1 MAQATTLVT
10 DEEQAF
16 YVENG
21 YLLIKGLVSA
31 EEIAVLKERLEAYMY
46 DRLPVPEGV
55 RIQVEPR
62 VERGE
67 VPWPER
73 RGDAYRKIDRLVI
86 HDDRFRALGTKSEVV
101 ERMQALIGSEN
112 LKLFRDSVLMKPA
125 QVGSA
130 KGMHQDSPY
139 WPIEPMAL
147 SSCWMPFEPATPENG
162 CITAIPGSHKRG
174 AVPHERVPD
183 DFIINEK
190 HYDAADMVAVPM
202 GAGDGL
208 FFHSLLLHGTAP
220 NLTAQ
225 SRRAITMSYMAAEF
239 QYTGQP
245 PKPDYLRICG
255 EDVPGGV

>member
-1 MAQATTLVT
+1 MAQATIEVT
-10 DEEQAF
+10 TEEQAF
-16 YVENG
+16 YEKNG

-31 EEIAVLKERLEAYMY
+31 EGIASLKERLEEYMY
-46 DRLPVPEGV
+46 DRLHVPEGV

-67 VPWPER
+67 IPWPEW
-73 RGDAYRKIDRLVI
+73 RGDAFRKIDRLVI
-86 HDDRFRALGTKSEVV
+86 HDDRFRALGTMPEVV
-101 ERMQALIGSEN
+101 ERMQTLIGSKN

-174 AVPHERVPD
+174 PVPHERVPD
-183 DFIINEK
+183 DFIVNESN
-190 HYDAADMVAVPM
+190 YDSSDVIAVPM
-202 GAGDGL
+202 EAGDGL

-220 NLTAQ
+220 NLTAN

-239 QYTGQP
+239 QYTGDA
-245 PKPDYLRICG
+245 PKPDYLRISG
-255 EDVPGGV
+255 EDTPGGV

>member
-1 MAQATTLVT
+1 MAETKTLIT
-10 DEEQAF
+10 AAEKAF
-16 YVENG
+16 YDENG
-21 YLLIKGLVSA
+21 YLLVKGLVSA
-31 EEIAVLKERLEAYMY
+31 AGIAALVERLEAYMY
-46 DRLPVPEGV
+46 ERMSIPEGIRV
-55 RIQVEPR
+55 QVEPR

-67 VPWPER
+67 LPWPEQ
-73 RGDAYRKIDRLVI
+73 RGDAYRKMDQLVLY
-86 HDDRFRALGTKSEVV
+86 DDVFRALGMMPEIV
-101 ERMQALIGSEN
+101 ERMQALIGSKN
-112 LKLFRDSVLMKPA
+112 LKLFRDAVLMKPA

-183 DFIINEK
+183 DYIINEAN
-190 HYDAADMVAVPM
+190 YDPNEVIAVPM
-202 GAGDGL
+202 EAGDGL

-220 NLTAQ
+220 NLTAN

-239 QYTGQP
+239 QYTGNA

>member
-1 MAQATTLVT
+1 MAQAITKVSA
-10 DEEQAF
+10 EEQAF

-21 YLLIKGLVSA
+21 YLLIRGLVSA
-31 EEIAVLKERLEAYMY
+31 EGIAELKERLEMYMY

-55 RIQVEPR
+55 KIQVEPR

-67 VPWPER
+67 VPWPTR
-73 RGDAYRKIDRLVI
+73 RGDAYRKIDRLVV
-86 HDDRFRALGTKSEVV
+86 HDDRFRALGTMPEVV

-183 DFIINEK
+183 DYIINEQ
-190 HYDAADMVAVPM
+190 HYDTGDVIAVPM
-202 GAGDGL
+202 AAGDGL

-220 NLTAQ
+220 NLTVQ

-239 QYTGQP
+239 KYTGEP

-255 EDVPGGV
+255 QDVPGGV